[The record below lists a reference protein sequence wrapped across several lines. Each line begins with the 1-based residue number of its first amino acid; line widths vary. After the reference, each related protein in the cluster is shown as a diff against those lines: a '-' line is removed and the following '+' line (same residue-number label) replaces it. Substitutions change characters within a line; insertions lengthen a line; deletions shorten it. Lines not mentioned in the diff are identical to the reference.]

1 MRDRAVE
8 HHEREGAVAARVLM
22 PWSFMESKLVTCPE
36 SAHLERIEYEN
47 HPLGLLI
54 AACSR
59 FQPACAVT
67 CQRTCAAMLDRRDR
81 VMHDHDFEGEEED
94 PQIDALATLV
104 LRWQG

>member
-1 MRDRAVE
+1 
-8 HHEREGAVAARVLM
+8 
-22 PWSFMESKLVTCPE
+22 MESKLVTCPE

-67 CQRTCAAMLDRRDR
+67 CQRMCAAMLDRRDR
-81 VMHDHDFEGEEED
+81 VMPEFEGDEEED
-94 PQIDALATLV
+94 TQIDALAAPV
-104 LRWQG
+104 LRRQG